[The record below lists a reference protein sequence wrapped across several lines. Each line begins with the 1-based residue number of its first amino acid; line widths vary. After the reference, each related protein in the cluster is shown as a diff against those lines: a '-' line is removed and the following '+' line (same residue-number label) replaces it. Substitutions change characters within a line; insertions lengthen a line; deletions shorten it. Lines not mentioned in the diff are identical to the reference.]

1 MLLMVS
7 ADTKDVEAK
16 ISYESESIDRSTED
30 DTAGV
35 LRGIGT
41 ELLGAVAEN
50 RVDSGRMRQ
59 TYAEAQA
66 DWPEEEIDQTVVS
79 EEETAETEPVTE
91 AATVQP
97 ELVVPENSIYVITA
111 EDYDALLRIV
121 EDETTVFAYKME
133 GATLEAD
140 WWMTNKLAASRLTGM
155 SSLRALT
162 ASRAGELEASWKVRE
177 ENFFVCGGCI
187 PVFMRDGSRP
197 FAYVMV
203 SGMEHWDDHQV
214 IADAMAKQLGV
225 EIPEVQKEQP

>member
-1 MLLMVS
+1 MKNFYTEEQWNEILKQQESVLCYDTFTRKQALELGLL
-7 ADTKDVEAK
+7 
-16 ISYESESIDRSTED
+16 I
-30 DTAGV
+30 
-35 LRGIGT
+35 
-41 ELLGAVAEN
+41 AE
-50 RVDSGRMRQ
+50 
-59 TYAEAQA
+59 
-66 DWPEEEIDQTVVS
+66 
-79 EEETAETEPVTE
+79 VTE
-91 AATVQP
+91 KKYHGSVAV
-97 ELVVPENSIYVITA
+97 
-111 EDYDALLRIV
+111 RIV

-133 GATLEAD
+133 GATLE
-140 WWMTNKLAASRLTGM
+140 ASRLTGM

-225 EIPEVQKEQP
+225 EIPEIRKEQL

>member
-1 MLLMVS
+1 MKNFYTEEQWNEIL
-7 ADTKDVEAK
+7 KQQ
-16 ISYESESIDRSTED
+16 ES
-30 DTAGV
+30 V
-35 LRGIGT
+35 LRYDT
-41 ELLGAVAEN
+41 FTRKQALELGLLIAE
-50 RVDSGRMRQ
+50 
-59 TYAEAQA
+59 
-66 DWPEEEIDQTVVS
+66 
-79 EEETAETEPVTE
+79 VTE
-91 AATVQP
+91 KKYHGSVAV
-97 ELVVPENSIYVITA
+97 
-111 EDYDALLRIV
+111 RIV

-225 EIPEVQKEQP
+225 AIPEIRKEQP

>member
-1 MLLMVS
+1 MKNFYTEEQWNEILKQQESVLCYDTFTRKQALELGLL
-7 ADTKDVEAK
+7 
-16 ISYESESIDRSTED
+16 I
-30 DTAGV
+30 
-35 LRGIGT
+35 
-41 ELLGAVAEN
+41 AE
-50 RVDSGRMRQ
+50 
-59 TYAEAQA
+59 
-66 DWPEEEIDQTVVS
+66 
-79 EEETAETEPVTE
+79 VTE
-91 AATVQP
+91 KKYHGSVAV
-97 ELVVPENSIYVITA
+97 
-111 EDYDALLRIV
+111 RIV
-121 EDETTVFAYKME
+121 EDETT
-133 GATLEAD
+133 EAD

-225 EIPEVQKEQP
+225 EIPEIRKEQP